1 MISGVPS
8 IRPAGPGD
16 AGDVFALALELA
28 TSFTPERATFDR
40 TYSELLGDDRCLVLV
55 AEHGEGRIVGYL
67 LAFVHP
73 TFFANGPVGWIE
85 ELIVQPDARRSGT
98 GRALV
103 PPAEEWA
110 AGHGVT
116 LVALATRRAEDFW
129 QAVGYE
135 PSASYLRKLLAG
147 SAAGEDLS
155 G

>member
-8 IRPAGPGD
+8 IRPAAPED
-16 AGDVFALALELA
+16 AGDVFALTVELA

-40 TYSELLGDDRCLVLV
+40 TYRELLGDQRCLVLV
-55 AEHGEGRIVGYL
+55 AEHGKGRIVGYL

-85 ELIVQPDARRSGT
+85 ELIVQPDTRRSGT
-98 GRALV
+98 GRALAAH
-103 PPAEEWA
+103 AEEWA
-110 AGHGVT
+110 AGHGAV

-135 PSASYLRKLLAG
+135 RSASYLRKPLAG
-147 SAAGEDLS
+147 SAAEDLT